1 MLGGEILAL
10 LNGMYI
16 FVEDESINRDVDI
29 TSHPVEKGIDISDS
43 VKIKPVTV
51 SLKGKIVHYGGES
64 SDAIK
69 SWDILAKIKDLQR
82 TGSLVNYSGRN
93 ILKNYQIRS
102 FNSTH
107 PNTNAH
113 GLDFDME
120 LSEVRIAQPI
130 TVKVIETVSKLTKA
144 QQNLGTQQVQQG
156 ENKAVYHTVKK
167 GETIWGLVNKN
178 YKDLNTTCETVI
190 KNNPNAFSRPGDATT
205 LQIGAKL
212 FMGNRK

>member
-1 MLGGEILAL
+1 MAL

-16 FVEDESINRDVDI
+16 FVEDETINRDVDI
-29 TSHPVEKGIDISDS
+29 TSHPVEKGIEISDS
-43 VKIKPVTV
+43 VRRKPITV
-51 SLKGKIVHYGGES
+51 SLKGKIVHYGGQTG
-64 SDAIK
+64 DAIK
-69 SWDILAKIKDLQR
+69 SWDILRKIKDLQMA
-82 TGSLVNYSGRN
+82 GSLVNYSGRN

-120 LSEVRIAQPI
+120 LSEVRIAQSI
-130 TVKVIETVSKLTKA
+130 TVNVIETVAKQTKE
-144 QQNLGTQQVQQG
+144 QQNLGTQQVEQG

-178 YKDLNTTCETVI
+178 YKDLNLSCQTVI
-190 KNNPNAFSRPGDATT
+190 NNNPQAFSKPGDATT